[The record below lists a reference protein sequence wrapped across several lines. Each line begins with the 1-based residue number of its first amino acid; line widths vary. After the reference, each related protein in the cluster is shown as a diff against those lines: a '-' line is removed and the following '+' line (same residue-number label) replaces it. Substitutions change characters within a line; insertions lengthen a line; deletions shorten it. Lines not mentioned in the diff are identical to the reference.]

1 MMKLKLVSN
10 IKMLASFLLASVLLV
25 GCGNYQEFKED
36 PSTSAFSGITPNS
49 GITFNSLS
57 SEVLTNSCFRCH
69 KGWNYDTMISKKT
82 EIVQAIV
89 TNYMPKDGPLSDSD
103 KNLIL
108 SWYAAGAPEGEPI
121 QAPVIPTRPTFESLA
136 RTIFANKCLVCHQAG
151 GEAPFALDDRVDLMY
166 YATQGNPFLFDFDFV
181 EDSEF
186 MRRLVIDDPVE
197 AMPPARSN
205 LEKLTDEERA
215 VIAEWIQA
223 GLP

>member
-1 MMKLKLVSN
+1 
-10 IKMLASFLLASVLLV
+10 
-25 GCGNYQEFKED
+25 
-36 PSTSAFSGITPNS
+36 
-49 GITFNSLS
+49 
-57 SEVLTNSCFRCH
+57 
-69 KGWNYDTMISKKT
+69 
-82 EIVQAIV
+82 
-89 TNYMPKDGPLSDSD
+89 
-103 KNLIL
+103 
-108 SWYAAGAPEGEPI
+108 
-121 QAPVIPTRPTFESLA
+121 
-136 RTIFANKCLVCHQAG
+136 
-151 GEAPFALDDRVDLMY
+151 MY